1 MIINKIIM
9 IIIMLYILIVSI
21 GCSPVGCLTCKLLDI
36 IGIDSQI
43 AIADVEGKDSYSH
56 VYIIINNQSYE
67 PRYLGLYLQDNIDYD
82 NPYAMYDSYDDYIYA
97 GYSIFPDITTIINS
111 IIDI

>member
-1 MIINKIIM
+1 
-9 IIIMLYILIVSI
+9 MLYILIASI
-21 GCSPVGCLTCKLLDI
+21 GCSPASCLTYEILDI

-43 AIADVEGKDSYSH
+43 AIADVDGKDSYSH

-67 PRYLGLYLQDNIDYD
+67 PRYLGLHLQGNIDYD
-82 NPYAMYDSYDDYIYA
+82 NPYAIYDSCDDYIYA
-97 GYSIFPDITTIINS
+97 DYSIFPDITTIINS